1 MRYFGLLIAFMAV
14 PASSSG
20 QTPDSVIVST
30 VAEFRV
36 VAFGDSTPP
45 LRTIT
50 PRRQS
55 RFLVVDSV
63 TLHTDSATV
72 YMTLRD
78 QEHVHR
84 EIYYLLSRDERWHVI
99 RAQVDRIL
107 RLRELRGSV
116 ISHRSTRRAQESRPH
131 VPQP

>member
-1 MRYFGLLIAFMAV
+1 MRCLRLLIAFMAV
-14 PASSSG
+14 PASISG
-20 QTPDSVIVST
+20 QTPDSIIVSR

-36 VAFGDSTPP
+36 AAFGDSTPP
-45 LRTIT
+45 LRTIM
-50 PRRQS
+50 PNRQS

-63 TLHTDSATV
+63 TLLADSATV

-84 EIYYLLSRDERWHVI
+84 EIYYLLLRDERWHVV

-107 RLRELRGSV
+107 RLRQIRGSE
-116 ISHRSTRRAQESRPH
+116 ISHR
-131 VPQP
+131 